1 MQKLELS
8 TVKALLPA
16 AQRNNM
22 TAETLAEINK
32 LAEDPDYGQDFLES
46 YMHCLNLAAKNATR
60 SHDNYLRAMKF
71 FTLVEG
77 GHKLVDAY
85 IKTFPERYSNKS
97 GANTDPA
104 TAQEV
109 KDAMRSEASR
119 FNRTKLVNEIRT
131 ALTTPVQL
139 IHRHVLHEAI
149 IEQAT
154 LMRTAKSEMVRQQA
168 AACLIKELKP
178 SEENVLSIQVEDGAR
193 SAIEELRKASEA
205 LARTQRE
212 KIIDGTIDL
221 KDVAEA
227 VIVQKEED

>member
-8 TVKALLPA
+8 TVKALLPS

-32 LAEDPDYGQDFLES
+32 LAENPEYGEDFLEM
-46 YMHCLNLAAKNATR
+46 YMNCLNLMGKSVTR
-60 SHDNYLRAMKF
+60 SHEGYVRALKF
-71 FTLVEG
+71 FTLVES

-85 IKTFPERYSNKS
+85 IKTFPERHKKRGF
-97 GANTDPA
+97 GANPQSD
-104 TAQEV
+104 QEH
-109 KDAMRSEASR
+109 KDLMRSEASR

-131 ALTTPVQL
+131 AATTPVQL

-149 IEQAT
+149 LEQAN

-178 SEENVLSIQVEDGAR
+178 SEENVLSIQVEDGTR
-193 SAIEELRKASEA
+193 SVLEDLRNATKA
-205 LARTQRE
+205 LAQSQRE
-212 KIIDGTIDL
+212 KVIEGHLDL
-221 KDVAEA
+221 RDVAEA
-227 VIVQKEED
+227 VLVKKDEEN